1 MPGVNAS
8 KDYLCTS
15 ICYATHTSNSICLA
29 KQTSSYYTLYIVREH
44 AQ

>member
-15 ICYATHTSNSICLA
+15 IITIILCYATHTSNSMLSLA
-29 KQTSSYYTLYIVREH
+29 NFIILHIIYS
-44 AQ
+44 

>member
-15 ICYATHTSNSICLA
+15 IITICYATHTSNSMLSLA
-29 KQTSSYYTLYIVREH
+29 NFIILHIIYS
-44 AQ
+44 